1 MKTYNQLITELN
13 KVEALMKAG
22 KLAAKTIRRISPG
35 ESYKML
41 GGVKVT
47 GDLQKVKVPFR
58 NIIRHRDSYISNII
72 TPRRKIEN
80 FQKAIG
86 GQNYNTNP
94 FKGTELDTAIRQ
106 KKFRGQGKKQSA
118 ELDKMF
124 KGMPQRP
131 KNQPTVSRGL
141 TPSLGDSNRMLDV
154 PATKKASME
163 MNPKLDWQRTLEK
176 GRPGYRIPAT
186 PVYNKNTRGQLTTK
200 SVKYKKVPDSIENKI
215 RDAIRQRRKK

>member
-1 MKTYNQLITELN
+1 MKNYNEFITELN

-47 GDLQKVKVPFR
+47 GDLNKVKVPFR
-58 NIIRHRDSYISNII
+58 NIIRHRDSSISNII

-94 FKGTELDTAIRQ
+94 FKGTQLDTAIRQ
-106 KKFRGQGKKQSA
+106 KKFRGQGKKQGA
-118 ELDKMF
+118 YMDKLI
-124 KGMPQRP
+124 KAIPQKP
-131 KNQPTVSRGL
+131 KNQPTVQRDISNI
-141 TPSLGDSNRMLDV
+141 GDSNRMLNV

-163 MNPKLDWQRTLEK
+163 MNPKPDWHYTLEK

-215 RDAIRQRRKK
+215 RDAIKQRRKK

>member
-1 MKTYNQLITELN
+1 MKNYNEFITELN

-47 GDLQKVKVPFR
+47 GDLKKVKVPFR
-58 NIIRHRDSYISNII
+58 NIIRHRDSPISNII

-80 FQKAIG
+80 FQKVTG
-86 GQNYNTNP
+86 GQNFNFNP
-94 FKGTELDTAIRQ
+94 FKGTVLDTAIRQ
-106 KKFRGQGKKQSA
+106 KKFRGQGKKQGA
-118 ELDKMF
+118 YMDRAI
-124 KGMPQRP
+124 KGMPQKP
-131 KNQPTVSRGL
+131 KNQPTVQRDYSNM
-141 TPSLGDSNRMLDV
+141 GDSNRMLDV
-154 PATKKASME
+154 PATQKAGME
-163 MNPKLDWQRTLEK
+163 MNPKPDWHYTLEK